1 MLLSKIISMK
11 RIDQIITAMESAG
24 GAIDSLVAF
33 QKTLCE
39 EVQRLQAGLATMKT
53 LLGESLGEQ
62 GISEDAF
69 EIHWNERN
77 QIFHD
82 IILRQDQDEY
92 PELSAEMDRR
102 EPEDIPLSDEYAPLF
117 P

>member
-1 MLLSKIISMK
+1 MK
-11 RIDQIITAMESAG
+11 RIDQIITALESAG

-69 EIHWNERN
+69 ETHWNERH